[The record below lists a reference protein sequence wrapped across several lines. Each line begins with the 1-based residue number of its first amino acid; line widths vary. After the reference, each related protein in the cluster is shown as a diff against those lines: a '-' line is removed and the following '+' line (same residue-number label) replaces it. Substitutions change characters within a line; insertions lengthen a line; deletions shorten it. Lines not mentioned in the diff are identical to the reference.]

1 MKGPSLHY
9 DLRVLR
15 VFVCDAC
22 GRQVQTPGHV
32 TSQVCQCSD
41 PPKFMRPLERPAT
54 VSPDVSRFISAP
66 DADELLEAEE
76 IDETPYVPHVPLKP
90 PPPPRFANR
99 RKLYEDTD
107 GGGESDFGDGIL
119 QVPAGESD
127 SESDS
132 ENDASEPEI
141 LKTEVQRNARRD
153 PDPTKAARPVENTER
168 DRNRSRRRRGRGGP
182 SDSSRNAPA
191 TQAPRPDV
199 GNSGSGRATPKI
211 NDNAPVSDGVSPA
224 QGNPEVDQNEKA
236 GQSESA
242 GSGGPRRSRR
252 RGRRRGPR
260 PEGGHA

>member
-66 DADELLEAEE
+66 EPDELLEAEE

-107 GGGESDFGDGIL
+107 HEGQSDFGDGIL
-119 QVPAGESD
+119 QESTD
-127 SESDS
+127 ESGSEH
-132 ENDASEPEI
+132 DASDLEM
-141 LKTEVQRNARRD
+141 LKTEVPRKPRRD
-153 PDPTKAARPVENTER
+153 SDPAKTERPVENTGR

-182 SDSSRNAPA
+182 SDSAGSSPA
-191 TQAPRPDV
+191 AAATPTPRPGV
-199 GNSGSGRATPKI
+199 RNSGRGRP
-211 NDNAPVSDGVSPA
+211 NPPFSDNAPSRERVSPA
-224 QGNPEVDQNEKA
+224 QEHPEADQNPME
-236 GQSESA
+236 GRSETT
-242 GSGGPRRSRR
+242 GSGTPGRSRR

-260 PEGGHA
+260 PEAGNA

>member
-15 VFVCDAC
+15 VFACDAC

-66 DADELLEAEE
+66 DADELLEVEE
-76 IDETPYVPHVPLKP
+76 IDETPYIPHVPLKP

-107 GGGESDFGDGIL
+107 GGGQSDFGDGIL
-119 QVPAGESD
+119 QESKGEF
-127 SESDS
+127 DS

-141 LKTEVQRNARRD
+141 LKPEVKRNPRRD
-153 PDPTKAARPVENTER
+153 PDPAKASQPVENTER
-168 DRNRSRRRRGRGGP
+168 DRNRSRRRRGRSGP
-182 SDSSRNAPA
+182 SDSGGSSRNAPTTPA
-191 TQAPRPDV
+191 SRPDV
-199 GNSGSGRATPKI
+199 GHSGSGRATPQI
-211 NDNAPVSDGVSPA
+211 SDNAPVSDGVPPA
-224 QGNPEVDQNEKA
+224 QRHPEVDQNEKDIEA
-236 GQSESA
+236 ETA
-242 GSGGPRRSRR
+242 GSGAPRRSRR